1 MPNATSGL
9 TELAPDLGGPTS
21 AEPWPTENALPLRI
35 TRQIDA
41 LCDEFEIALRSGSG
55 VAIEPYLGRVERPGR
70 DLLLKELALLT
81 LGKLREEGAEDPLA
95 NLLEANLTLC
105 EELKHLNRI

>member
-1 MPNATSGL
+1 M
-9 TELAPDLGGPTS
+9 S

-55 VAIEPYLGRVERPGR
+55 VAIEPYLGRVEHPGAICSSKNWR
-70 DLLLKELALLT
+70 CSHWGSCERKV
-81 LGKLREEGAEDPLA
+81 LRILSR
-95 NLLEANLTLC
+95 TC
-105 EELKHLNRI
+105 SK